1 MPDLTFIIPIG
12 PAHTHLADRA
22 IASARA
28 QTVACEVLSMVD
40 VDKRGPGVLRNA
52 MLAKVTTEFVSFL
65 DADDWI
71 EPTFAED
78 TIAEYRRVGGNKYIF
93 TDWFDNRGDVV
104 QTPCIPGLDG
114 YPLSVPDRKP
124 YCGNAGELPWHVL
137 TTLIPAQWVREVGGF
152 DETLPGAEDTA
163 FYMKLC
169 ATMHCGHRLPK
180 ALFHYSPGGGRA
192 IAFRQHPENRKIKES
207 FIIQYGGR
215 MGCCGSDNRVI
226 PPVGVRQPGDV
237 LAMALWVGNR
247 SEYGRVTSRHYPR
260 ISTPRTAWVDPQD
273 VAKSPMLWRVVE
285 TIAEPAVD
293 ARQGITTIQQL
304 AEAGMATLQKPRT
317 IDYSAPINE
326 PPPPPVVAKPDVER
340 VLRLGNRPKVNTDEP
355 IFVFPEKDYPSYA
368 DIKQLVKLSG
378 FQAVTIKQMTAFS
391 RQPYIVV
398 SPEAIPD
405 VQGWQSRVICWQLEY
420 AGDYTNNYANFGGIV
435 WASDKAW
442 ADAHGAKYVLM
453 GSHPEL
459 GDGYIVQRD
468 GREYD
473 VTMLGYM
480 TPRRQ
485 VIKDSLSELR
495 WPADYP
501 GHSTTDRHKIMMH
514 TRLMLHV
521 HQHDNAPHLAP
532 QRIAIAAAYRMPVI
546 SEAVGDMA
554 GLDMYMLFADYSVI
568 PECVHRLLDDPER
581 NLASEGQKL
590 HNYLCIERP
599 FRKCVTEA
607 LKA

>member
-1 MPDLTFIIPIG
+1 MPDVTFIIPIG
-12 PAHTHLADRA
+12 PSHAHLAERA

-28 QTVACEVLSMVD
+28 QTVPCAVLSMVD
-40 VDKRGPGVLRNA
+40 TEKRGPGVLRNA
-52 MLAKVTTEFVSFL
+52 MLAKAETEFVSFL

-78 TIAEYRRVGGNKYIF
+78 TIAEYRRVGGDKYIF
-93 TDWFDNRGDVV
+93 TDWFDNRGDVIA
-104 QTPCIPGLDG
+104 TPCLNGPDG
-114 YPLSVPDRKP
+114 YPLSVPNRHP
-124 YCGNAGELPWHVL
+124 YCGRTWHVL
-137 TTLIPAQWVREVGGF
+137 TTLLPTAWVREVGGF
-152 DETLPGAEDTA
+152 DETLPGSEDTD
-163 FYMKLC
+163 FYLKLC
-169 ATMHCGHRLPK
+169 TSKRCGHHLSK
-180 ALFHYSPGGGRA
+180 ALFHYAPGGGRA
-192 IAFRQHPENRKIKES
+192 IAFRQRDDYTKIMKEFS
-207 FIIQYGGR
+207 LRYGGR

-260 ISTPRTAWVDPQD
+260 ISTPRTAWVDPAD

-285 TIAEPAVD
+285 AVAEPAVD
-293 ARQGITTIQQL
+293 VRQGMTTL
-304 AEAGMATLQKPRT
+304 LEMASAGMATVHKPRAT
-317 IDYSAPINE
+317 DYSAPINE

-355 IFVFPEKDYPSYA
+355 IFVFPEKDYPSYS
-368 DIKQLVKLSG
+368 DIKALVKLSG
-378 FQAVTIKQMTAFS
+378 FESVTIKQMTAFS

-453 GSHPEL
+453 GSHPFL
-459 GDGYIVQRD
+459 AAGHGDPGAQPA
-468 GREYD
+468 YD

-485 VIKDSLSELR
+485 AIKDSLNALR
-495 WPADYP
+495 WPEDYP
-501 GHSTTDRHKIMMH
+501 GHSTDERTKVLLY

-521 HQHDNAPHLAP
+521 HQHDNAPFLAP
-532 QRIAIAAAYRMPVI
+532 QRIAIAAAYRMPVL
-546 SEAVGDMA
+546 SETTPGAGDLA
-554 GLDMYMLFADYSVI
+554 SYIAFADYANIAEEV
-568 PECVHRLLDDPER
+568 R
-581 NLASEGQKL
+581 NRFANTGHLTAGEDIHHL
-590 HNYLCIERP
+590 LCISRP
-599 FRKCVTEA
+599 FRKCVEEA
-607 LKA
+607 LKSS